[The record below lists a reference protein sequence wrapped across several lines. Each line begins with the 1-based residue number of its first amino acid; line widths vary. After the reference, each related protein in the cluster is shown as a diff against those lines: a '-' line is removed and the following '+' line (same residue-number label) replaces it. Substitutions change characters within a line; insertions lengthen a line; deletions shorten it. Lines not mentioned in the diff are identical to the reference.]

1 MNSPLTLPVRAAL
14 RALLAA
20 SALATLAATGSAVA
34 ATATAG
40 ADTPASELS
49 AAQLEAA
56 RQVFL
61 GTAECELKQS
71 VHLRA
76 IEGRPGHFE
85 LQHRKAR
92 YTLVPEPTSTGA
104 IRLEDRKAGIVWLQI
119 PAKSM
124 LLNARLGRREVDGCL
139 HAEQRVAGAGDA
151 PSIGIAQR

>member
-1 MNSPLTLPVRAAL
+1 MPRFSTPTARAA
-14 RALLAA
+14 ALATALCTLGPAA
-20 SALATLAATGSAVA
+20 SAEGL
-34 ATATAG
+34 
-40 ADTPASELS
+40 SE
-49 AAQLEAA
+49 AQLDAA
-56 RQVFL
+56 RQVYL
-61 GTAECELKQS
+61 GTAECEFKQS

-76 IEGRPGHFE
+76 LEGRPGHFE

-104 IRLEDRKAGIVWLQI
+104 IRLEDRQAGIVWLQI

-139 HAEQRVAGAGDA
+139 HAEQRAAGAGDA